1 MVKLTT
7 VALAPPEVTDEVLV
21 VKPFETYAAPFKEY
35 EYGGFP
41 PVNSTVN
48 APLAPPLQRI
58 SVVIKLA
65 CPKAISS
72 RACNGPEDP
81 VIV

>member
-1 MVKLTT
+1 M
-7 VALAPPEVTDEVLV
+7 LV
-21 VKPFETYAAPFKEY
+21 VKPFATYAAPFKEY

-48 APLAPPLQRI
+48 APLAAPLHRI
-58 SVVIKLA
+58 SVVVKLA
-65 CPKAISS
+65 CPRAISL

-81 VIV
+81 VMV